1 MKGIDISK
9 YQAGIDLNNIK
20 NNGYDFVIIRAG
32 YTGWGDGES
41 KAKDP
46 NFEEFYSKAKSAGL
60 GVGAYYFTIATSYQ
74 EGVDEAN
81 WLYNNCLKGKQFDYP
96 IYIDVEDDT
105 GGKQYLR
112 KAGKD
117 ATTQGIKGFCET
129 MENLGYYV
137 GIYASD
143 ISGFKDM
150 MNIDE
155 LKDYDKW
162 VARYGKKPE
171 YVTEYGMWQ
180 TTSSGKVNGYNGNLD
195 LNEAYKDYPSIIKS
209 NGLNGYSKDGTSSN
223 IHQINSSADQI
234 LYKGSKVKF
243 NGIFKVDILK
253 SPISSN
259 LFGCTALT
267 GISFN
272 DYYNEKCKSYHWLP
286 TEPFTECDVNG
297 NPTKDQVLG
306 GGLSYVKN
314 DNVYTVQDIDIPT
327 NSAKLNI
334 NGRYVWVFSKYLK
347 EVSNN

>member
-1 MKGIDISK
+1 MKKGIDISK

-41 KAKDP
+41 KAADP
-46 NFEEFYSKAKSAGL
+46 SFEEFYSKAKAAGL
-60 GVGAYYFTIATSYQ
+60 GVGAYYFTIATSYN

-105 GGKQYLR
+105 GKKYYLR
-112 KAGKD
+112 NAGKD

-129 MENLGYYV
+129 LEKLGYYV

-143 ISGFKDM
+143 ISGFKEM

-180 TTSSGKVNGYNGNLD
+180 TTSSGKVNGYSGNLD

-209 NGLNGYSKDGTSSN
+209 NGLNGYSKDSSSSN
-223 IHQINSSADQI
+223 SHQINTD
-234 LYKGSKVKF
+234 
-243 NGIFKVDILK
+243 
-253 SPISSN
+253 
-259 LFGCTALT
+259 TT
-267 GISFN
+267 
-272 DYYNEKCKSYHWLP
+272 SYG
-286 TEPFTECDVNG
+286 T
-297 NPTKDQVLG
+297 
-306 GGLSYVKN
+306 
-314 DNVYTVQDIDIPT
+314 VYTVVEGDTLSGIASRYGTTYQKLAEYNGIADPNKIYPGQQVKIPGSS
-327 NSAKLNI
+327 NKGSSAVYYTVVTGDNLTKIANRYGTTVNQLVAWNNIANPNLIYPGQKL
-334 NGRYVWVFSKYLK
+334 RVK
-347 EVSNN
+347 

>member
-1 MKGIDISK
+1 MKKGIDISK

-41 KAKDP
+41 KAIDP
-46 NFEEFYSKAKSAGL
+46 SFEDSYSRAKSAGL

-129 MENLGYYV
+129 MEKLGYYV

-171 YVTEYGMWQ
+171 YVAEYGMWQ

-195 LNEAYKDYPSIIKS
+195 LNEAYKDYPGIIKS
-209 NGLNGYSKDGTSSN
+209 NGLNGYSKDSTSSN
-223 IHQINSSADQI
+223 SHQINTDTTSEE
-234 LYKGSKVKF
+234 
-243 NGIFKVDILK
+243 
-253 SPISSN
+253 
-259 LFGCTALT
+259 T
-267 GISFN
+267 
-272 DYYNEKCKSYHWLP
+272 
-286 TEPFTECDVNG
+286 
-297 NPTKDQVLG
+297 
-306 GGLSYVKN
+306 
-314 DNVYTVQDIDIPT
+314 VYTVVSGDTLSGIASRYGTTYQRLAEYNGISNPNLIYPGQQIRIPGSSQSSNPIYYT
-327 NSAKLNI
+327 VVTGDNLTKIANRYGTTVNQLVAWNNIANPNLIYPGQKL
-334 NGRYVWVFSKYLK
+334 RVK
-347 EVSNN
+347 

>member
-1 MKGIDISK
+1 MKKGIDISK

-32 YTGWGDGES
+32 YTGWGDGDS
-41 KAKDP
+41 MAIDP
-46 NFEEFYSKAKSAGL
+46 SFEDSYSRAKSAGL

-129 MENLGYYV
+129 MEKLGYYV

-195 LNEAYKDYPSIIKS
+195 LNEAYKDYPGIIKS
-209 NGLNGYSKDGTSSN
+209 NGLNGYSKDSTSSN
-223 IHQINSSADQI
+223 SHQINTDTTSEE
-234 LYKGSKVKF
+234 
-243 NGIFKVDILK
+243 
-253 SPISSN
+253 
-259 LFGCTALT
+259 T
-267 GISFN
+267 
-272 DYYNEKCKSYHWLP
+272 
-286 TEPFTECDVNG
+286 
-297 NPTKDQVLG
+297 
-306 GGLSYVKN
+306 
-314 DNVYTVQDIDIPT
+314 VYTVVSGDTLSGIASRYGTTYQRLAEYNGISNPNLIYPGQQIKIPGSSNKGSNAT
-327 NSAKLNI
+327 YYTVVSGDNLTKIANRYGTTVNQLVSWNNIANANLIYPGQKL
-334 NGRYVWVFSKYLK
+334 RVK
-347 EVSNN
+347 

>member
-1 MKGIDISK
+1 MKKGIDISK

-41 KAKDP
+41 KAVDP
-46 NFEEFYSKAKSAGL
+46 SFEEFYSKAKSAGL

-74 EGVDEAN
+74 EGVEEAN

-117 ATTQGIKGFCET
+117 ATTQGIKGFCKT
-129 MENLGYYV
+129 MEKLGYYV

-162 VARYGKKPE
+162 VARYSKKPE

-180 TTSSGKVNGYNGNLD
+180 YTSSGKVNGYSGNLD
-195 LNEAYKDYPSIIKS
+195 LNEAYKDYPNIIKS
-209 NGLNGYSKDGTSSN
+209 NGLNGYSKDSSSSN
-223 IHQINSSADQI
+223 SHQINTDTTSKETIYTVVGGDTLSGIANRYGTTYQKLAEYNGISNPNLIYPGQQIRIPGGSNQGSSAV
-234 LYKGSKVKF
+234 Y
-243 NGIFKVDILK
+243 
-253 SPISSN
+253 
-259 LFGCTALT
+259 
-267 GISFN
+267 
-272 DYYNEKCKSYHWLP
+272 
-286 TEPFTECDVNG
+286 
-297 NPTKDQVLG
+297 
-306 GGLSYVKN
+306 
-314 DNVYTVQDIDIPT
+314 YTVVTGDNLTKIANRYGTTVNQLVEWNNIANANLIYPGQ
-327 NSAKLNI
+327 KL
-334 NGRYVWVFSKYLK
+334 RVK
-347 EVSNN
+347 

>member
-46 NFEEFYSKAKSAGL
+46 NFEEFYSKAKSARL

-112 KAGKD
+112 KAGKN

-129 MENLGYYV
+129 LEKLGYYV

-143 ISGFKDM
+143 ISGFKEM
-150 MNIDE
+150 MNIND
-155 LKDYDKW
+155 LTSYDKW

-209 NGLNGYSKDGTSSN
+209 NGLNGYSKDSTSSN
-223 IHQINSSADQI
+223 SHQINTDTTSSE
-234 LYKGSKVKF
+234 
-243 NGIFKVDILK
+243 
-253 SPISSN
+253 
-259 LFGCTALT
+259 T
-267 GISFN
+267 
-272 DYYNEKCKSYHWLP
+272 
-286 TEPFTECDVNG
+286 
-297 NPTKDQVLG
+297 
-306 GGLSYVKN
+306 
-314 DNVYTVQDIDIPT
+314 VYTVVSGDTLSGI
-327 NSAKLNI
+327 A
-334 NGRYVWVFSKYLK
+334 SKYGTTYQKLAEYNNISDPNK
-347 EVSNN
+347 IYPGQQIKIPGTGSQGSSAVYYTVVSGDNLTKIANKYGTTVNQLVSWNNIANPNLIYPGQKLRIK

>member
-112 KAGKD
+112 KAGKN

-129 MENLGYYV
+129 LENLGYYV

-143 ISGFKDM
+143 ISGFKEM
-150 MNIDE
+150 MNIND
-155 LKDYDKW
+155 LTSYDKW

-223 IHQINSSADQI
+223 IHQINTDTTSS
-234 LYKGSKVKF
+234 K
-243 NGIFKVDILK
+243 
-253 SPISSN
+253 
-259 LFGCTALT
+259 T
-267 GISFN
+267 
-272 DYYNEKCKSYHWLP
+272 
-286 TEPFTECDVNG
+286 
-297 NPTKDQVLG
+297 
-306 GGLSYVKN
+306 
-314 DNVYTVQDIDIPT
+314 VYTVVSGDTLSGI
-327 NSAKLNI
+327 A
-334 NGRYVWVFSKYLK
+334 GRYGTTYQKLAEYNGIADPNKIYPGQQIKIPGSNSQGSNVVYYTVVSGDNLTKIANKYGTTVNQL
-347 EVSNN
+347 VAWNNISNPNLIYPGQKLRVK

>member
-1 MKGIDISK
+1 MKKGIDISK

-41 KAKDP
+41 KAVDP
-46 NFEEFYSKAKSAGL
+46 SFEEFYSKAKSAGL
-60 GVGAYYFTIATSYQ
+60 GVGAYYFTIATSYN

-105 GGKQYLR
+105 GKKYYLR
-112 KAGKD
+112 NAGKN

-129 MENLGYYV
+129 LENLGYYV

-143 ISGFKDM
+143 ISGFKEM
-150 MNIDE
+150 MNIND
-155 LKDYDKW
+155 LTSYDKW

-223 IHQINSSADQI
+223 IHQINTDTTSS
-234 LYKGSKVKF
+234 K
-243 NGIFKVDILK
+243 
-253 SPISSN
+253 
-259 LFGCTALT
+259 T
-267 GISFN
+267 
-272 DYYNEKCKSYHWLP
+272 
-286 TEPFTECDVNG
+286 
-297 NPTKDQVLG
+297 
-306 GGLSYVKN
+306 
-314 DNVYTVQDIDIPT
+314 VYTVVSGDTLSGI
-327 NSAKLNI
+327 A
-334 NGRYVWVFSKYLK
+334 GRYGTTYQKLAEYNGIADPNKIYPGQQIKIPGSNSQGSNVVYYTVVSGDNLTKIANKYGTTVNQL
-347 EVSNN
+347 VAWNNISNPNLIYPGQKLRVK

>member
-1 MKGIDISK
+1 MLKGIDISK

-41 KAKDP
+41 KDIDPSFEDSYSRAK
-46 NFEEFYSKAKSAGL
+46 KAGL

-112 KAGKD
+112 KAGKA

-129 MENLGYYV
+129 MEKLGYYV

-143 ISGFKDM
+143 ISGFKEM

-195 LNEAYKDYPSIIKS
+195 LNEAYKDYPSIIK
-209 NGLNGYSKDGTSSN
+209 NGGFNGYDKGTVNNTQVNTNTSN
-223 IHQINSSADQI
+223 NSE
-234 LYKGSKVKF
+234 
-243 NGIFKVDILK
+243 
-253 SPISSN
+253 
-259 LFGCTALT
+259 T
-267 GISFN
+267 
-272 DYYNEKCKSYHWLP
+272 
-286 TEPFTECDVNG
+286 
-297 NPTKDQVLG
+297 
-306 GGLSYVKN
+306 
-314 DNVYTVQDIDIPT
+314 VYTVVSGDTLSGIANRYGTTYQKLAEYNGIADPNKIYPGQQIKIP
-327 NSAKLNI
+327 
-334 NGRYVWVFSKYLK
+334 G
-347 EVSNN
+347 SNNQGSSAVYYTVVSGDNLTKIANKYGTTVNQLVAWNNIANPNLIYPGQKLRVK

>member
-1 MKGIDISK
+1 MKKGIDISK

-41 KAKDP
+41 KAIDP
-46 NFEEFYSKAKSAGL
+46 SFEDSYKRAKAAGL

-117 ATTQGIKGFCET
+117 ATTQGIKGFCEA
-129 MENLGYYV
+129 MEKLGYYV

-180 TTSSGKVNGYNGNLD
+180 TTSSGKVSGYNGNLD
-195 LNEAYKDYPSIIKS
+195 LNEAYKDYPNIIKS
-209 NGLNGYSKDGTSSN
+209 NGLNGYSKDSSSSN
-223 IHQINSSADQI
+223 SHQINTDTTSSE
-234 LYKGSKVKF
+234 
-243 NGIFKVDILK
+243 
-253 SPISSN
+253 
-259 LFGCTALT
+259 T
-267 GISFN
+267 
-272 DYYNEKCKSYHWLP
+272 
-286 TEPFTECDVNG
+286 
-297 NPTKDQVLG
+297 
-306 GGLSYVKN
+306 
-314 DNVYTVQDIDIPT
+314 VYTVVSGDTLSGI
-327 NSAKLNI
+327 A
-334 NGRYVWVFSKYLK
+334 SKYGTTYQKLAEYNGIADPNK
-347 EVSNN
+347 IYPGQQIKIPGSSNKGSSAVYYTVVTGDNLTKIANRYGTTVNQLVSWNNISNPNLIYPGQKLRVK

>member
-1 MKGIDISK
+1 MKKGIDISK

-32 YTGWGDGES
+32 YTGWGDGDS
-41 KAKDP
+41 MAIDP
-46 NFEEFYSKAKSAGL
+46 SFEDSYSRAKSAGL

-112 KAGKD
+112 KAGKN

-129 MENLGYYV
+129 MEKLGYYV

-180 TTSSGKVNGYNGNLD
+180 TTSSGKVNGYSGNLD

-209 NGLNGYSKDGTSSN
+209 NGLNGYSKDSSSSN
-223 IHQINSSADQI
+223 SHQINTD
-234 LYKGSKVKF
+234 
-243 NGIFKVDILK
+243 
-253 SPISSN
+253 
-259 LFGCTALT
+259 TT
-267 GISFN
+267 
-272 DYYNEKCKSYHWLP
+272 SYG
-286 TEPFTECDVNG
+286 T
-297 NPTKDQVLG
+297 
-306 GGLSYVKN
+306 
-314 DNVYTVQDIDIPT
+314 VYTVVEGDTLSGIASRYGTTYQKLAEYNGIADPNKIYPGQQIKIPGS
-327 NSAKLNI
+327 NQSSSAVYYTVVTGDNLTKIANRYGTTVNQLVSWNNIANANLIYPGQKL
-334 NGRYVWVFSKYLK
+334 RVK
-347 EVSNN
+347 